1 MAFRR
6 GAVEDMGL
14 NGFWRGRRVFL
25 TGQSGFKGAWLS
37 LWLERLGAQVT
48 AVALPPQTDPS
59 LYALAGPWPESH
71 HVADIRDA
79 QALAAHLRQAE
90 AEIVIHMAAQAL
102 VRPSYAAPAD
112 TFATNIMGTVN
123 LLDAVRG
130 ADSVRT
136 VLVVTSDKVYANDGA
151 GHAFAE
157 GEPLGGKDP
166 YSASKACTELVCESY
181 AHSFLG
187 ARGVALATAR
197 AGNVIGGGDWA
208 EDRLVPDFIRALE
221 CGAPV
226 RLRYPQ
232 AVRPWQHVLEPLGG
246 YLAYAQ
252 ALTESGGAVSLPT
265 ALNFGPRSHDFMT
278 VAELAEALGRCFG
291 LERAWEQAPGNW
303 ESEAPVLMLESALA
317 ADTLGWRARLDRQ
330 QTVDWTVDWYR
341 AHRDGADM
349 RAFTL
354 RQIAAYEER
363 VA

>member
-1 MAFRR
+1 M
-6 GAVEDMGL
+6 
-14 NGFWRGRRVFL
+14 
-25 TGQSGFKGAWLS
+25 
-37 LWLERLGAQVT
+37 T
-48 AVALPPQTDPS
+48 A
-59 LYALAGPWPESH
+59 
-71 HVADIRDA
+71 R
-79 QALAAHLRQAE
+79 
-90 AEIVIHMAAQAL
+90 
-102 VRPSYAAPAD
+102 
-112 TFATNIMGTVN
+112 
-123 LLDAVRG
+123 
-130 ADSVRT
+130 
-136 VLVVTSDKVYANDGA
+136 

-187 ARGVALATAR
+187 ERGVVLATAR

-278 VAELAEALGRCFG
+278 VAEMAEALGRCFG

-303 ESEAPVLMLESALA
+303 ESEAPVLMLESAPRRRYPRLARAARPA
-317 ADTLGWRARLDRQ
+317 ADGRLDGGLVSRAPRRRGHARLHPAADR
-330 QTVDWTVDWYR
+330 R
-341 AHRDGADM
+341 
-349 RAFTL
+349 L
-354 RQIAAYEER
+354 
-363 VA
+363 